1 MTEKI
6 NWKSLLPGTEA
17 VLRQLS
23 DEADFLSNFVMVGGS
38 ALSVRLCH
46 RLSEDLDFFT
56 YYDNFDKK
64 RIYEFFRGRDH
75 RILHDAKDQIDLVY
89 NGVKLSFFNA
99 RWSFLKPAAIGP
111 VNVASLPQLAAMK
124 IHTLFVR
131 ATFRDYYDLY
141 WLSMEMS
148 LGEIYKN
155 ALLLMDGLNY
165 KLFSTALVYVDD
177 IEDENIAHLN
187 PATNITREQISQHFV
202 YMLKTDLNRNS

>member
-1 MTEKI
+1 M
-6 NWKSLLPGTEA
+6 LPGTEA

-23 DEADFLSNFVMVGGS
+23 EEADFLPDFVMVGGS

-56 YYDNFDKK
+56 YNDNFEKK

-75 RILHDAKDQIDLVY
+75 RILNDAMDQIDLVY
-89 NGVKLSFFNA
+89 NGVKLTFFNA
-99 RWSFLKPAAIGP
+99 RWPFLKPETIRP
-111 VNVASLPQLAAMK
+111 VNLASLPQLAAMK

-131 ATFRDYYDLY
+131 AMFRDYYDLY

-148 LGEIYKN
+148 LDEIYSN
-155 ALLLMDGLNY
+155 VLHLMEGLNY

-187 PATNITREQISQHFV
+187 PATNITKEQISQHFV
-202 YMLKTDLNRNS
+202 SMLKTDLNRNS